1 MRVTSVRRQDMYI
14 PVKASS
20 GNTRISGCNSSIPMP
35 IPLVCPSREI
45 CLPFFSNSF
54 ALLMFPST
62 SPSFGANCSVAI
74 FISSNRELEKLL
86 KEHRECFQFKFNR
99 M

>member
-1 MRVTSVRRQDMYI
+1 
-14 PVKASS
+14 
-20 GNTRISGCNSSIPMP
+20 
-35 IPLVCPSREI
+35 
-45 CLPFFSNSF
+45 
-54 ALLMFPST
+54 LMFPST

-74 FISSNRELEKLL
+74 LISSNRELEKLL